1 MLVVS
6 VAVLPTSKQ
15 GSRRGVLIL
24 GSLLDEQ
31 RIATWSE
38 QTRAAIELLPAEV
51 SALPVP
57 YLTAFDRLTGSRA
70 DVVFLEDE
78 LTQHAVALIRDISE
92 QPLQVMSVALPR
104 AITRLG
110 EETIRLSLLM
120 LLLAGSLIMLV
131 TWLLLRKLM
140 LAPVVR
146 LTRHIQSLKNN
157 SLSTD
162 HLDTE
167 ERLQHAAQVLA
178 LKPFGPP
185 DLQRRDEIGQ
195 LARAF
200 EHMQENLLRSGR
212 QIWRLAYQ
220 DSLTGLPNRRMFM
233 ELMRRAL
240 TGSHPGRHGF
250 ALLFL
255 DLDNFTQI
263 NDTLGHDAGDELL
276 QKVAGQLQSCVRH
289 DNPDDH
295 QDPAFRKDT
304 IARLGGD
311 EFVVLLS
318 CIHGH
323 EQATVVARRI
333 LDALAEPLVLQQQ
346 IVTIGVSIGI
356 TLCPIDG
363 TDIDQLFKNADHAM
377 YQAKQQGKNTYVH
390 FTGNDADKIIAAT
403 ADPVPPV

>member
-1 MLVVS
+1 
-6 VAVLPTSKQ
+6 
-15 GSRRGVLIL
+15 
-24 GSLLDEQ
+24 
-31 RIATWSE
+31 
-38 QTRAAIELLPAEV
+38 
-51 SALPVP
+51 
-57 YLTAFDRLTGSRA
+57 
-70 DVVFLEDE
+70 
-78 LTQHAVALIRDISE
+78 
-92 QPLQVMSVALPR
+92 
-104 AITRLG
+104 
-110 EETIRLSLLM
+110 
-120 LLLAGSLIMLV
+120 
-131 TWLLLRKLM
+131 
-140 LAPVVR
+140 
-146 LTRHIQSLKNN
+146 
-157 SLSTD
+157 
-162 HLDTE
+162 
-167 ERLQHAAQVLA
+167 
-178 LKPFGPP
+178 
-185 DLQRRDEIGQ
+185 
-195 LARAF
+195 
-200 EHMQENLLRSGR
+200 
-212 QIWRLAYQ
+212 
-220 DSLTGLPNRRMFM
+220 MFM

-255 DLDNFTQI
+255 DLDNFKQI